1 MNVHLRTFFCLVF
14 SLVLTVLANG
24 CTGPGQTRQQ
34 HVHQQAHMVM
44 PFSIAKTVHIFR
56 ITEFGGVEQVVVR
69 DAADTDQ
76 IAHIRRH
83 LRHEAERFQH
93 GDFSDPAKLHGE
105 DMPGLRDL
113 QSGASRIK
121 VSYADLPSG
130 GEIVFETGDLRM
142 LTAIHRWFGAQL
154 SEHGADARP
163 E

>member
-1 MNVHLRTFFCLVF
+1 MKVHLKTFLCLVF
-14 SLVLTVLANG
+14 SLVLTVWAYG
-24 CTGPGQTRQQ
+24 CTGPAHTRQA
-34 HVHQQAHMVM
+34 HVHQQAHTVM
-44 PFSIAKTVHIFR
+44 PFNIAKTLHIFR

-76 IAHIRRH
+76 IAHIRKH
-83 LRHEAERFQH
+83 LRHEAERFQR

-105 DMPGLRDL
+105 DMPGLQDL

-121 VSYADLPSG
+121 VSYGDLPYG

-154 SEHGADARP
+154 FEHGADARP